1 MASRL
6 YNILAQLVKADR
18 RTLLWTNPSPT
29 AAFSPTTVDVNLS
42 GYDAVDV
49 SFKDHKTAAAGATVR
64 CMKGGNALPLMN
76 SASGAYIRWRWFQP
90 LSDNSGVKFLDG
102 YQGTTVNNDYATPY
116 QIWGVKLGGGLKSL
130 ILNAF
135 HLHRLEVA
143 A

>member
-1 MASRL
+1 MSRL
-6 YNILAQLVKADR
+6 YDILAQLVKADR

-29 AAFSPTTVDVNLS
+29 AAFSPTTVAVNLS
-42 GYDAVDV
+42 GYDAVEV
-49 SFKDHKTAAAGATVR
+49 AFKDHKSATAGQVVR
-64 CMKGGNALPLMN
+64 CMKGGNTISLQN
-76 SASGAYIRWRWFQP
+76 SGSGAYIRWRWFQP
-90 LSDNSGVKFLDG
+90 QSDNSGVKFLDG

-116 QIWGVKLGGGLKSL
+116 QIWGVKWGGLKSL